1 MSFINER
8 CAIIRRSDKD
18 MFYMYLGNDGLYYNY
33 YDDNGCL
40 LQKNKLINY
49 NNIDFTKYSISI
61 DKDDNI
67 YCIYCDKSLEILK
80 CSNQSFIF
88 KKIEAITYNYK
99 KFALAFPYVKYIE
112 DNPHIFY
119 YVFNNNSTNTCA
131 LFHHYKHKDYW
142 IENKIDFI
150 NHIVL
155 NNFTVLWNGSI
166 PTIFYFNLVNGC
178 EEVFASRF
186 NLGTFTWSDPIQIT
200 NSGYNKLY
208 LSEPSTCMYPEL
220 IKNNSKL
227 LLSWVNYNK
236 LFTCTST
243 NDGLTWSKPNID
255 EYSLED
261 NFIRS
266 TFYSNYKDDLEYNI
280 SHVFSTLNDVGILG
294 L

>member
-1 MSFINER
+1 M
-8 CAIIRRSDKD
+8 
-18 MFYMYLGNDGLYYNY
+18 
-33 YDDNGCL
+33 
-40 LQKNKLINY
+40 
-49 NNIDFTKYSISI
+49 
-61 DKDDNI
+61 
-67 YCIYCDKSLEILK
+67 
-80 CSNQSFIF
+80 
-88 KKIEAITYNYK
+88 
-99 KFALAFPYVKYIE
+99 AFPYVKYIE

-119 YVFNNNSTNTCA
+119 YVFNNNSINTCA

-178 EEVFASRF
+178 EEVFASIF

-200 NSGYNKLY
+200 NSGYNKLYLSAIRDNINFYHICFCEYENNGYIVKYINGYLSENKFNLKTSSY

>member
-1 MSFINER
+1 MANLSFI
-8 CAIIRRSDKD
+8 
-18 MFYMYLGNDGLYYNY
+18 
-33 YDDNGCL
+33 
-40 LQKNKLINY
+40 KLIFNLLKTSY
-49 NNIDFTKYSISI
+49 NNIFTK
-61 DKDDNI
+61 KI
-67 YCIYCDKSLEILK
+67 YILLLL
-80 CSNQSFIF
+80 IF
-88 KKIEAITYNYK
+88 VDTQ
-99 KFALAFPYVKYIE
+99 V
-112 DNPHIFY
+112 
-119 YVFNNNSTNTCA
+119 
-131 LFHHYKHKDYW
+131 
-142 IENKIDFI
+142 
-150 NHIVL
+150 
-155 NNFTVLWNGSI
+155 
-166 PTIFYFNLVNGC
+166 
-178 EEVFASRF
+178 
-186 NLGTFTWSDPIQIT
+186 T
-200 NSGYNKLY
+200 NSGYNKLYLSAIRDNINFYHICFCEYENNGYIVKYINGYLSENKFNLKTSSY

>member
-8 CAIIRRSDKD
+8 FAIIRRSYKD
-18 MFYMYLGNDGLYYNY
+18 MFYISPDSDGLYYNY

-119 YVFNNNSTNTCA
+119 YVFNNNSINTCA

-208 LSEPSTCMYPEL
+208 LSAIRDNINFYHICFCEYE
-220 IKNNSKL
+220 NNGYIVKYINGYL
-227 LLSWVNYNK
+227 
-236 LFTCTST
+236 
-243 NDGLTWSKPNID
+243 
-255 EYSLED
+255 
-261 NFIRS
+261 
-266 TFYSNYKDDLEYNI
+266 
-280 SHVFSTLNDVGILG
+280 
-294 L
+294 